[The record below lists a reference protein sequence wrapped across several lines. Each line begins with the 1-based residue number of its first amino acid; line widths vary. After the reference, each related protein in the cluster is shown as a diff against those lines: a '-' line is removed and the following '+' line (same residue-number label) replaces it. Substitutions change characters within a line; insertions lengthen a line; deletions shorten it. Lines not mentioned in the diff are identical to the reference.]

1 MVSRAYLS
9 GYFGEGDALRR
20 LPYTSGGIRTGAG
33 IVAFGAA
40 LACFSAAEAQ
50 VGPPAGADRF
60 TLDATGGVAYD
71 SNVSGGN
78 TTVAAL
84 RQLVPEDV
92 TYTVGTTVAFQLPS
106 SRQTL
111 FVDGGVDIQ
120 RHQNNS
126 ILNGEDYRISAGLSE
141 RLGLCSG
148 TGIVGYTRRQSLI
161 QDLAVAASRNI
172 QSDDTANV
180 DVVCGRRAIF
190 VEVSGTYSKVTNDA
204 TQSGFVD
211 STTQGTSASVGYK
224 SQTLGDISFFG
235 QYSTIDYMANLLLGA
250 TQPPVTQYGAGLKY
264 SRKIGLRLSGT
275 AGVSYNRIEGGV
287 ARTSSDG
294 LNANASLAYRLTS
307 RTQFTL
313 DYTLGNSASP
323 LTNTSYV
330 RTEVLQLTGS
340 YSLTSRVS
348 FSVAASRS
356 LQDYRGVQDVAVL
369 QLRESTTDQLNGSV
383 DVKVGRKASVSFSV
397 THTNRDADISQFNYS
412 DDRVAV
418 TLTNRF

>member
-1 MVSRAYLS
+1 
-9 GYFGEGDALRR
+9 
-20 LPYTSGGIRTGAG
+20 
-33 IVAFGAA
+33 
-40 LACFSAAEAQ
+40 
-50 VGPPAGADRF
+50 VGPPTGTDRF

-84 RQLVPEDV
+84 RHLEPEDV
-92 TYTVGTTVAFQLPS
+92 TYTLGTSVAFQLPS

-111 FVDGGVDIQ
+111 FVDGGVDFQ

-126 ILNGEDYRISAGLSE
+126 VLNGEDYRISAGLSE

-161 QDLAVAASRNI
+161 QDLAVAAARNI
-172 QSDDTANV
+172 QSDDTASV

-190 VEVSGTYSKVTNDA
+190 VEVNGSYSKVTNDA
-204 TQSGFVD
+204 TQAGFVD
-211 STTQGTSASVGYK
+211 STTEGASASIGYK
-224 SQTLGDISFFG
+224 SQTLGDISFVG
-235 QYSTIDYMANLLLGA
+235 QYSTIDYMGNLLLGSA
-250 TQPPVTQYGAGLKY
+250 TPSVQQYGAGLKY

-313 DYTLGNSASP
+313 DYTLGNSAAP

-330 RTEVLQLTGS
+330 RSEVVQLAGS
-340 YSLTSRVS
+340 YDLTRRVS
-348 FSVAASRS
+348 FHLAASRS
-356 LQDYRGVQDVAVL
+356 QQDYRGIQDVAVL
-369 QLRESTTDQLNGSV
+369 QLKESTTDELDGGV
-383 DVKVGRKASVSFSV
+383 DVKLGRKASVGFSV

-418 TLTNRF
+418 TLTSRF

>member
-1 MVSRAYLS
+1 MISRAYLGVRS
-9 GYFGEGDALRR
+9 GGDAVSRRVLRR
-20 LPYTSGGIRTGAG
+20 SVSLRGGAG
-33 IVAFGAA
+33 IVVFGAA
-40 LACFSAAEAQ
+40 LTCFGTARAQ
-50 VGPPAGADRF
+50 IGPPTGTDRF

-71 SNVSGGN
+71 SNISGGN

-92 TYTVGTTVAFQLPS
+92 TYTLGTTASFQLPS

-111 FVDGGVDIQ
+111 FVDGGVNFQ

-161 QDLAVAASRNI
+161 QDLAVAAARNI

-190 VEVSGTYSKVTNDA
+190 VEMSGSYSKVTNDA

-211 STTQGTSASVGYK
+211 SATQGVSASVGYK
-224 SQTLGDISFFG
+224 SQTLGDISFVG
-235 QYSTIDYMANLLLGA
+235 QYSTIDYMANLLLGT

-340 YSLTSRVS
+340 YELTRRVS
-348 FSVAASRS
+348 FNAAASRS
-356 LQDYRGVQDVAVL
+356 QQDYRGVQDVAVL
-369 QLRESTTDQLNGSV
+369 QLRESTTDQLSGSV
-383 DVKVGRKASVSFSV
+383 DVKLGRKASVSLNV

-418 TLTNRF
+418 TLSSRF